1 MTERFTRTT
10 TDSTGSLVPTR
21 WITSVPV
28 NSSARSSVAESPRS
42 MSISHVS
49 AMAVSYPGFPMILAV
64 DVGTSSA
71 RASAYDDVGRA
82 VEDLFQRVPYEPAV
96 ARDGTVEHDPHR
108 LLDAIAACVDGVHAR
123 RHGREIHA
131 VGVTAFWHG
140 LLGFDR
146 DGRPA
151 TPVYMWGDTRSAPDA
166 RLLRE
171 ALDEEAL
178 HARTGCHLHTSY
190 WPAKLRWLA
199 RERPAEIGRVA
210 RWGSVGELLELALF
224 GAAGTSVSM
233 ASGTGLVDQER
244 AQWDRAAL
252 AAAGVDPD
260 RLFPLVDRTEARRG
274 LLGEWARRW
283 PALRA
288 VPWFPAVG
296 DGAAS
301 NVGSDC
307 TDSTVVA
314 LNVGTSAALR
324 VCAEATAP
332 PPRGL
337 WRYRLDRR
345 TSLIGGALS
354 EGGNAYAWC
363 RRVLRLAD
371 DETTEA
377 ALAALGADEH
387 GLTVLPFLAGE
398 RAPGWRG
405 ERRAALTG
413 LTLDASAL
421 TILRAMLEAVAL
433 RLARVYELLRPLA
446 APEHVVVG
454 SGGALVA
461 SAAWAQIIADALG
474 RPLIVSREEE
484 ATSRGAALLALDA
497 LGIRPFNEAASAP
510 TGQTF
515 VPDPAR
521 HARYAQALARQR
533 TLEDTLP

>member
-1 MTERFTRTT
+1 
-10 TDSTGSLVPTR
+10 
-21 WITSVPV
+21 
-28 NSSARSSVAESPRS
+28 
-42 MSISHVS
+42 
-49 AMAVSYPGFPMILAV
+49 MILAI
-64 DVGTSSA
+64 DVGSSSA
-71 RASAYDDVGRA
+71 RASAYDDSGKTVA
-82 VEDLFQRVPYEPAV
+82 DLFHRVSYEPAV
-96 ARDGTVEHDPHR
+96 GRDGTVEHDPHR
-108 LLDAIAACVDGVHAR
+108 LLDAVATCVDAVATRGDDVHAR
-123 RHGREIHA
+123 RRGREIHA

-151 TPVYMWGDTRSAPDA
+151 TPIYMWGDTRSASDA
-166 RLLRE
+166 LLLRS

-178 HARTGCHLHTSY
+178 HVRTGCHLHTSY

-199 RERPAEIGRVA
+199 RARPAETGRVA
-210 RWGSVGELLELALF
+210 RWGSVGELLEQALF

-233 ASGTGLVDQER
+233 ASGTGLLDQER
-244 AQWDRAAL
+244 AQWDREAL
-252 AAAGVDPD
+252 AAAGVDAE
-260 RLFPLVDRTEARRG
+260 RLFPLVDRADARRG
-274 LLGEWARRW
+274 LRPEWASRW

-288 VPWFPAVG
+288 VPWFPAIG

-307 TDSTVVA
+307 IDATRVA

-324 VCAEATAP
+324 VLADTP
-332 PPRGL
+332 SPPRGL

-363 RRVLRLAD
+363 RKVLRLAD
-371 DETTEA
+371 DEATEA

-413 LTLDASAL
+413 LTLDATPL
-421 TILRAMLEAVAL
+421 TILRAVLEAVAL
-433 RLARVYELLRPLA
+433 RLARVYDLLRPRA
-446 APEHVVVG
+446 APDHVVVG

-474 RPLIVSREEE
+474 HPLIVSREEE

-497 LGIRPFNEAASAP
+497 LGIRPFNEPVPAP
-510 TGQTF
+510 MGQTF

-521 HARYAQALARQR
+521 HARYVEALARQR
-533 TLEDTLP
+533 ALEETLP

>member
-1 MTERFTRTT
+1 
-10 TDSTGSLVPTR
+10 
-21 WITSVPV
+21 
-28 NSSARSSVAESPRS
+28 
-42 MSISHVS
+42 
-49 AMAVSYPGFPMILAV
+49 MILAV
-64 DVGTSSA
+64 DVGSSSA
-71 RASAYDDVGRA
+71 RAAAYDESGRA
-82 VEDLFQRVPYEPAV
+82 VDELFHRVPYEPSV
-96 ARDGTVEHDPHR
+96 GRDGTVEHDPHR
-108 LLDAIAACVDGVHAR
+108 LLDAITACVDAVHAR
-123 RHGREIHA
+123 RQGREIHA
-131 VGVTAFWHG
+131 VGLTAFWHG

-146 DGRPA
+146 DDRPA
-151 TPVYMWGDTRSAPDA
+151 TPVYMWGDTRSAPEA

-171 ALDEEAL
+171 ALDEAAL

-199 RERPAEIGRVA
+199 RERPAETGRVA

-233 ASGTGLVDQER
+233 ASGTGLLDQDR
-244 AQWDRAAL
+244 AQWDREAL
-252 AAAGVDPD
+252 AAAGVDPEH
-260 RLFPLVDRTEARRG
+260 LFPLVDRTEARRG
-274 LLGEWARRW
+274 LRNEWARRW

-288 VPWFPAVG
+288 VPWFPTVG

-307 TDSTVVA
+307 TDPARVA

-324 VCAEATAP
+324 IFADATSP

-354 EGGNAYAWC
+354 EGGNVYAWS
-363 RRVLRLAD
+363 RKVLSLAD
-371 DETTEA
+371 DEATEA

-413 LTLDASAL
+413 LTLDATAL

-433 RLARVYELLRPLA
+433 RLARVYDLLRPRA
-446 APEHVVVG
+446 APGHVIVG
-454 SGGALVA
+454 SGGALIA

-474 RPLIVSREEE
+474 RPLVVSREEE

-497 LGIRPFNEAASAP
+497 LGIRPVAEAAAAP

-521 HARYAQALARQR
+521 HARYAEALARQR